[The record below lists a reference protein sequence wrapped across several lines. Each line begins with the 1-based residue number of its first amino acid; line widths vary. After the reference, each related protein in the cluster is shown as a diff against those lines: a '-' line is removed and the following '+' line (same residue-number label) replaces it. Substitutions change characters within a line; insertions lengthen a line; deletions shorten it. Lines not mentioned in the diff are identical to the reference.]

1 MWIYLL
7 VGLGVGVLAVM
18 FTVLRQEKR
27 YRVLFSDTH
36 LTALAEAVDTSRRGD
51 LGTTFEGL
59 TVSYHPLPKH
69 LALRIRSAKPIAKPA
84 ARFLLAFVDALVRGE
99 ARGDGAGEARAHGA
113 GEARAEGEGA
123 TRGEGDT
130 DACHFLS
137 SGNTMAL
144 VWSRESGVDLEHG
157 SIAFDAD
164 RVQAVR
170 AVAADRMRDLVVVE
184 GTLEAY
190 A

>member
-99 ARGDGAGEARAHGA
+99 ARAQGDAAP
-113 GEARAEGEGA
+113 
-123 TRGEGDT
+123 RGEGDT

>member
-99 ARGDGAGEARAHGA
+99 ARAQGD
-113 GEARAEGEGA
+113 GA

-164 RVQAVR
+164 RDSERLGAVR

>member
-99 ARGDGAGEARAHGA
+99 ARVHGA
-113 GEARAEGEGA
+113 GEARAQGDAA
-123 TRGEGDT
+123 TRAEGDT

-164 RVQAVR
+164 RDSERIGAVR